1 LELPLEACI
10 HPAFH
15 VSCLKRKLGQH
26 ISPLPTLPP
35 IDKNGEIKL
44 EPKTLVDRRL
54 SKKRGRAVTEVLV
67 KWKGAPIEDNTWE
80 ILWELQLQYPH
91 LVGKVL

>member
-10 HPAFH
+10 HLAFH